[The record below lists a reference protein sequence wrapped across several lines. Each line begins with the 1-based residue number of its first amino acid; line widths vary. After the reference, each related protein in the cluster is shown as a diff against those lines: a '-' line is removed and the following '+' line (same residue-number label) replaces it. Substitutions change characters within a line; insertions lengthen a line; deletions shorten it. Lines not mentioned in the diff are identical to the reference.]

1 MQGNSKRYIK
11 TQINADI
18 RRLFIL
24 FNLCKSALICVS
36 TVILFFLPAVFLSS
50 CHYSRPDL
58 SDSQLGEKTRDSLAY
73 LYDYHYTLGA
83 NLEVH
88 PDSVLLERLPVKD
101 SYLPLYKGDRVVV
114 AEFAIHPQDSV
125 DSVWV
130 KLAHS
135 QEAQGWMRDKEVKQ
149 SFVPVDSISQFI
161 HFFSDTHA
169 SYFVIIFAL
178 FVGVYLFRAFLK
190 KQLRMVYFNDIDSI
204 YPLLLCLLMAFS
216 ATVYETMQVF
226 APDTWQHFY
235 FNPTLSPFKVPF
247 ILSVFLFGI
256 WLFIIVSLAVL
267 DDLFR
272 QLTPAAAVF
281 YLLGLMSCCIFCY
294 FFFIL
299 TTPFYIGYLFLFFFV
314 MLFVK
319 TLRRGSRYKYRC
331 GHCGQKLKAKGV
343 CPQCGAINE

>member
-1 MQGNSKRYIK
+1 MQGNSKPYNKAR
-11 TQINADI
+11 INADL
-18 RRLFIL
+18 RRLKGIN
-24 FNLCKSALICVS
+24 NLRKSVLIRVA
-36 TVILFFLPAVFLSS
+36 TIIPFLLLVFSLSS
-50 CHYSRPDL
+50 CRYSRPDL
-58 SDSQLGEKTRDSLAY
+58 DGEELSEKTKDSLAY

-83 NLEVH
+83 NFEVH
-88 PDSVLLERLPVKD
+88 ADSVLLERLPVKE
-101 SYLPLYKGDRVVV
+101 SYTPLYKGDRVVV
-114 AEFAIHPQDSV
+114 AEFAVHPQDSV

-135 QEAQGWMRDKEVKQ
+135 QEVQGWMRDKELKQ

-161 HFFSDTHA
+161 HLFSDTHA

-204 YPLLLCLLMAFS
+204 YPILLCLLMAFS

-235 FNPTLSPFKVPF
+235 FNPTFSPFRVPF
-247 ILSVFLFGI
+247 ILSVFLLGI

-272 QLTPAAAVF
+272 QLTPSAAIF
-281 YLLGLMSCCIFCY
+281 YLLGLMSACIFCY

-299 TTPFYIGYLFLFFFV
+299 TTPFYIGYLFLAFLV
-314 MLFVK
+314 LLFIKKV
-319 TLRRGSRYKYRC
+319 RRGSRYKYSC
-331 GHCGQKLKAKGV
+331 GNCGQKLKAKGT
-343 CPQCGAINE
+343 CPRCGAVNE